1 MGSRATSREDLHVSA
16 VCADEE
22 RMSQTLNAIMKLD
35 VPFVVVLGERR
46 VNVKTVRQWIPGS
59 ILELPINAEEEL
71 DVRIN
76 NRSIGKGSAVK
87 IGENFGVR
95 ISSIVGK
102 ESRINAMG
110 EDSST
115 PTSADP
121 SGEMSPEEIAE
132 ALLSGQL

>member
-1 MGSRATSREDLHVSA
+1 
-16 VCADEE
+16 
-22 RMSQTLNAIMKLD
+22 MSKTIDAIMKLD

-46 VNVKTVRQWIPGS
+46 LNVRTVRQWIPGS
-59 ILELPINAEEEL
+59 IIELPINSDEEL

-95 ISSIVGK
+95 VTSIVGK

-110 EDSST
+110 PSDKA
-115 PTSADP
+115 PTNADP

>member
-1 MGSRATSREDLHVSA
+1 
-16 VCADEE
+16 
-22 RMSQTLNAIMKLD
+22 MSQTLNAIMKLD

-102 ESRINAMG
+102 ESRISAMG

>member
-1 MGSRATSREDLHVSA
+1 
-16 VCADEE
+16 
-22 RMSQTLNAIMKLD
+22 MSHTIDTIMKLD

-46 VNVKTVRQWIPGS
+46 LNVRTVRQWIPGS
-59 ILELPINAEEEL
+59 IIELPISADEEL

-87 IGENFGVR
+87 IGENFGLRVT
-95 ISSIVGK
+95 SIVGK

-110 EDSST
+110 PQGKT
-115 PTSADP
+115 PTNADP
-121 SGEMSPEEIAE
+121 TGEMSPEEIAE